1 MEFIKSLGVGV
12 TRLNV
17 ETPYLTPEF
26 KTIFAIIGGVLGALV
41 GGMDGL
47 LYGLIVLM
55 VIDYISGVL
64 LAIVNHEMS
73 SRIGAKGIAKKCY
86 ILMFVVVGN
95 IVDVRIFGSGS
106 VCRTAVI
113 SFYFVNELSSIIE
126 NAGNL
131 GLPVPKRLMDIL
143 VQIKKENGSAEVND
157 VDLKE
162 AVLDED
168 CEEKYGQS
176 K

>member
-1 MEFIKSLGVGV
+1 MLEIIKNLCVGV
-12 TRLNV
+12 TKINV

-26 KTIFAIIGGVLGALV
+26 KTVLAVIGGVLGALA

-47 LYGLIVLM
+47 LYGLIILM
-55 VIDYISGVL
+55 VVDYFSGVL
-64 LAIVNHEMS
+64 LAIVNHKMS

-95 IVDVRIFGSGS
+95 IVDVRIFGNGS

-131 GLPVPKRLMDIL
+131 GLPVPQKLMDVL
-143 VQIKKENGSAEVND
+143 VQIRRENQDGNCVKKSEVD
-157 VDLKE
+157 
-162 AVLDED
+162 DED
-168 CEEKYGQS
+168 IKESYIEPK
-176 K
+176 